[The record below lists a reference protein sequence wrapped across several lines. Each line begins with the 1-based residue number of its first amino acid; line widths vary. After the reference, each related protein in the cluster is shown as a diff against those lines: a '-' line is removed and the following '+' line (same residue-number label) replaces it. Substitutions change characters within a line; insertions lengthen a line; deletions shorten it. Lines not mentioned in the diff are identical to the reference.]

1 MCGAGLINM
10 ENLILLFFWIL
21 FPIVVI
27 SVFSSSS
34 QKAKKILLCITA
46 INCITYIAC
55 SAVDIKSKYEI
66 INTGFSMFFYLL
78 ILILIAYILE
88 LIKDKTAKK
97 VYTVLVI
104 VPAAIIILVGSF
116 LILLWSTDHNDFEL
130 KKSFVTGGYTIYRE
144 IEAPVWEHRTKEV
157 SIKIYKDVP
166 VLSFLHRKVYEMND
180 VNIELDTVIPTS
192 EKNILSLTLSRDS
205 IKTIRLV
212 ELK

>member
-1 MCGAGLINM
+1 MYDAGLINM

-21 FPIVVI
+21 FPIVTI

-34 QKAKKILLCITA
+34 QKAKRVLLYITA
-46 INCITYIAC
+46 IGCITYIAC
-55 SAVDIKSKYEI
+55 NAIDIKSKYEI

-78 ILILIAYILE
+78 ILTLIAYILE

-116 LILLWSTDHNDFEL
+116 LILLWSTDSSNIVL
-130 KKSFVTGGYTIYRE
+130 KKSFITGNYTTYRE
-144 IEAPVWEHRTKEV
+144 IESWEYTAEDV

-180 VNIELDTVIPTS
+180 VNIELDTVIATS

-205 IKTIRLV
+205 IKTIHLI

>member
-1 MCGAGLINM
+1 MYDAGLINM

-27 SVFSSSS
+27 SVFSSGS
-34 QKAKKILLCITA
+34 QKTKKVLLCITA
-46 INCITYIAC
+46 ISCITYITC
-55 SAVDIKSKYEI
+55 STVDIKSKYEI

-104 VPAAIIILVGSF
+104 VPAAIIILAGSF
-116 LILLWSTDHNDFEL
+116 LILLWSTDSSDIVL
-130 KKSFVTGGYTIYRE
+130 KKSFVTGDYTTYRE
-144 IEAPVWEHRTKEV
+144 IEAWEYTAEDI

-180 VNIELDTVIPTS
+180 VNIELDTVIATS

-205 IKTIRLV
+205 IKTIHLI